1 MTIQILG
8 SGSGGPFQG
17 RNFTAQLLRVEGE
30 VYLID
35 CGEGTQH
42 QLYRFRARYE
52 KVKQLFISHL
62 HGDHVFGLMGL
73 ITSFCLKNRTETLTL
88 YGPPGLRQMVEV
100 NSALAGVRYPYPLEV
115 VEVDT
120 EVHQKVFESTLV
132 EVYTVPLAHRT
143 PCTGWLFREK
153 KRHPNMRSDKI
164 LEYQM
169 DYASIRAVK
178 SGADLVLAD
187 GRVIPNEELV
197 IAPPPPASYAFC
209 SDTAP
214 SEHVAEWV
222 KGVHTLYHEATFT
235 NEHTEEAAISGH
247 STAAQAAEIA
257 RQAGVGKLLMGHF
270 SARYKDLSVH
280 LEEARAIFESSYAVE
295 EGMVYEVR
303 REGIIS

>member
-88 YGPPGLRQMVEV
+88 YGPPGLRQLVEI
-100 NSALAGVRYPYPLEV
+100 NSTLCGVRYPYPLEV
-115 VEVDT
+115 IEVDP
-120 EVHQKVFESTLV
+120 ELHQKVFESPLV
-132 EVYTVPLAHRT
+132 EVYTLPLEHRT

-153 KRHPNMRSDKI
+153 PRQPNMRAEKI
-164 LEYQM
+164 SEYQM
-169 DYASIRAVK
+169 DYPSIRAVK
-178 SGADLVLAD
+178 AGSDLVLPD
-187 GRVIPNEELV
+187 GRVIPNQELV
-197 IAPPPPASYAFC
+197 LAPPPPASYAFC

-214 SEHVAEWV
+214 SERVVRWLE
-222 KGVHTLYHEATFT
+222 GVHTLYHEATFT
-235 NEHTEEAAISGH
+235 NEHLEEAAISGH

-257 RQAGVGKLLMGHF
+257 REAGVGQLLMGHF
-270 SARYKDLSVH
+270 SARYKDVSVH
-280 LEEARAIFESSYAVE
+280 LEESRAVFAASYAVE
-295 EGMVYEVR
+295 EGMVYEIR
-303 REGIIS
+303 KER